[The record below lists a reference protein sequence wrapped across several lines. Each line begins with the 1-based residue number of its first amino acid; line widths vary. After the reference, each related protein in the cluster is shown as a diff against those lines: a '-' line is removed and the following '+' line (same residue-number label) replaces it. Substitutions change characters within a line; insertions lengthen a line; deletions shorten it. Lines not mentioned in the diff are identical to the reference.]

1 MIVRY
6 KHKITPRCALFQ
18 IHTTMKIVKQTKLN
32 DNQKE
37 KIYEL
42 WNNEY
47 PKQLSYNSVADFENY
62 LNNLNEQNHYLLLG
76 KNEEI
81 SGWATTFTRENE
93 RWFAIIILEELHGKG
108 IGTKIL
114 NKLKNNENNLN
125 GWVIDHNSDKKING
139 NNYQSPLKFYLKN
152 EFEILTETRL
162 ELEMISA
169 VKIKWTT

>member
-81 SGWATTFTRENE
+81 SG
-93 RWFAIIILEELHGKG
+93 
-108 IGTKIL
+108 
-114 NKLKNNENNLN
+114 
-125 GWVIDHNSDKKING
+125 
-139 NNYQSPLKFYLKN
+139 
-152 EFEILTETRL
+152 
-162 ELEMISA
+162 
-169 VKIKWTT
+169 